1 VSQIELGGAALV
13 LLPQKAIWW
22 SGQATLLVAD
32 VHIGKAQSFRKLG
45 VPVPA
50 GTTGDTL
57 TRLDTLMQTHRPRRV
72 VFLGDFLH
80 SAHAQHPNTMAAVL
94 AWREQHADV
103 QLVLVRGNHDS
114 RAGDPPPALM
124 IDCVDEPFALPGVP
138 GLLLAH
144 HPKVRAEGYVLA
156 GHHHPCT
163 TLGRGFERLRLPCFH
178 FSKQVGV
185 LPAFGAFTGMH
196 PIDRQDGDRVFVV
209 ADNAVHALP

>member
-1 VSQIELGGAALV
+1 VSQIELGGAALE
-13 LLPQKAIWW
+13 LLPQKALWW
-22 SGQATLLVAD
+22 PGEATLLVAD

-57 TRLDTLMQTHRPRRV
+57 ERLSELMHTHRPRRV

-80 SAHAQHPNTMAAVL
+80 SAHAKNAATMAAVH
-94 AWREQHADV
+94 AWREQFALTE
-103 QLVLVRGNHDS
+103 LVLVRGNHDS
-114 RAGDPPPALM
+114 RAGDPPASLRVR
-124 IDCVDEPFALPGVP
+124 CVDEPFGLQSAP

-144 HPKVRAEGYVLA
+144 HPRAHDDGYVLA
-156 GHHHPCT
+156 GHLHPCT

-178 FSKQVGV
+178 IGERTGV

-196 PIDRQDGDRVFVV
+196 PIARQAADRVFVV
-209 ADNAVHALP
+209 ADNAVHLLP

>member
-1 VSQIELGGAALV
+1 MSQIELGGAALE

-22 SGQATLLVAD
+22 VREATLLVAD

-57 TRLDTLMQTHRPRRV
+57 NRLAALMQTHRARRV
-72 VFLGDFLH
+72 IFLGDFLH
-80 SAHAQHPNTMAAVL
+80 SAHAKNATTMAAVQT
-94 AWREQHADV
+94 WREQFAAV
-103 QLVLVRGNHDS
+103 ELVLVRGNHDS
-114 RAGDPPPALM
+114 RAGDPPPQLGVY
-124 IDCVDEPFALPGVP
+124 CVDEPFGLPSAP

-144 HPKVRAEGYVLA
+144 HPHASDAGYVLA
-156 GHHHPCT
+156 GHLHPCA

-178 FSKQVGV
+178 LRERTGV

-196 PIDRQDGDRVFVV
+196 PIERQAADRVFVV
-209 ADNAVHALP
+209 ADNAVHLLP